1 MRDVDARPWALTS
14 TDAEEVGLWLP
25 GRGGSLWDSGTKARE
40 LEAGLPGAAG
50 EAHPER

>member
-1 MRDVDARPWALTS
+1 MRDVNARRWPLTS

-50 EAHPER
+50 EAHSER